1 MRVSARGLAAIA
13 ALVAF
18 IHQLPPAQADDY
30 PSRPVTIIVPWAAGG
45 AVDTLA
51 RIAAPKL
58 SERLGKPVVIE
69 NRPGGGSTIGTAAGA
84 KAAPD
89 GYVLGM
95 PGSGSMAISATMYK
109 SLPYEPTRD
118 FAPMALVGRVPFVLI
133 VNKDLPVK
141 SIPDLIRYAKDHRIN
156 YGSGGAGSPHHLYA
170 ELFKSM
176 TGIAMTHIPY
186 KGSADAI
193 KDVVAGHI
201 QLLFSD
207 TAPSIPLIRS
217 GAVTLLGLST
227 STRLPTAPDIVPLS
241 EAGVPGFEAA
251 GWFMVAGSAGTPQ
264 PIVERLHKEL
274 REVMSLP
281 DVQQAVNRTGVV
293 PVVSPSLAELTT
305 FIASEKARWG
315 KVVQQAGLAGT
326 L

>member
-1 MRVSARGLAAIA
+1 MTIILRSVAIA
-13 ALVAF
+13 ALLAM
-18 IHQLPPAQADDY
+18 LNGPANADDY
-30 PSRPVTIIVPWAAGG
+30 PSRPVTLIVPWAAGG

-69 NRPGGGSTIGTAAGA
+69 NRPGGGSTLGTAAGA

-89 GYVLGM
+89 GYLLNM

-109 SLPYEPTRD
+109 SLPYDPVKD

-133 VNKDLPVK
+133 VNKDLGVK
-141 SIPDLIRYAKDHRIN
+141 SIPDLLKYAKDHPVN

-176 TGIAMTHIPY
+176 TGIQMTHVPY

-217 GAVTLLGLST
+217 GTVTVLGVTTL
-227 STRLPTAPDIVPLS
+227 TRLPAAPEIPPLN
-241 EAGVPGFEAA
+241 ENGVPGFDAA
-251 GWFMVAGSAGTPQ
+251 GWFMIAGSAGTPG
-264 PIVERLHKEL
+264 PIVERLHKDISA
-274 REVMSLP
+274 VMGMD
-281 DVQQAVNRTGVV
+281 DVQTAVNRTGVV
-293 PVVSPSLAELTT
+293 PVVSPSLPELSK
-305 FIASEKARWG
+305 FIVTEKERWG
-315 KVVQQAGLAGT
+315 KVVTQAGLAGT